1 MLGLEMNISLGQP
14 SQEEIVQF
22 RSKDSLESREK
33 VSSEMLVEK
42 VPDTEEESKDKG
54 REESRT
60 KIEQEQNRLTRL
72 AMELIGEFVSGTKK
86 VKQKR

>member
-1 MLGLEMNISLGQP
+1 MLGLDMNISLGQP

-22 RSKDSLESREK
+22 QNKDSLETREM
-33 VSSEMLVEK
+33 VSSEMLVERN
-42 VPDTEEESKDKG
+42 PDTEESKDKG

-72 AMELIGEFVSGTKK
+72 AMELMGEFVNGTKK
-86 VKQKR
+86 VKHLR